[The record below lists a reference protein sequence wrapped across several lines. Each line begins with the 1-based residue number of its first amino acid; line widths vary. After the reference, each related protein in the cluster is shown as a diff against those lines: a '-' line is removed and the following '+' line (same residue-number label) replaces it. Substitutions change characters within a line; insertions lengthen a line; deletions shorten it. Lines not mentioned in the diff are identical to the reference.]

1 MKEMTQFMK
10 TVAIENIV
18 SRFQADTS
26 EKISKL
32 VLETKNISKVM
43 DSQLKE
49 AINKNESK
57 LLTPS
62 LP

>member
-1 MKEMTQFMK
+1 MTQFMK
-10 TVAIENIV
+10 TEAIENIV

-49 AINKNESK
+49 DNNKNESK

-62 LP
+62 LT

>member
-1 MKEMTQFMK
+1 MTQFMK
-10 TVAIENIV
+10 TEAIENIV

>member
-1 MKEMTQFMK
+1 MTQFMK

-62 LP
+62 VP

>member
-1 MKEMTQFMK
+1 MTQFMK
-10 TVAIENIV
+10 TEAIENIV

-32 VLETKNISKVM
+32 VLETKNLSKVM

>member
-10 TVAIENIV
+10 TEAIENIV